1 MRLVFSDGA
10 EVEVGNSN
18 SIVSELKKKGLMFPH
33 SCEAGRCDSCK
44 VQVLR
49 GETEVLRDEVS
60 LSKSERERGFVLAC
74 CRAAWSDLELNITL
88 PRQLSFRPRT
98 TPCKLSN
105 LDVVDEGLYRV
116 ELQLPK
122 APVFNFAAGQHV
134 DFIYPDGSARKYSIA
149 SIDRVRNRLTFLVRA
164 HHGGRF
170 QQFIS
175 DANMGALL
183 KLRGPLG
190 TFCLDST
197 KAPSDLVFVA
207 TGTGISVFHAM
218 LEEMMADSCDTSAFN
233 VTLLWGVSHE
243 REFDIV
249 DLGFYDGNLALEK
262 VVSKPS
268 KGWSGKVGRVTD
280 VLAQSNLSM
289 TSQVFLCG
297 NPSMVTDVTALLLS
311 LGFGRHAIQSD
322 LFVSTNY

>member
-1 MRLVFSDGA
+1 MRLVFNDGA
-10 EVEVGNSN
+10 EVEVGTSD
-18 SIVSELKKKGLMFPH
+18 SIVSELKKSGLMFPH
-33 SCEAGRCDSCK
+33 SCEVGRCESCK
-44 VQVLR
+44 VQVLS
-49 GETEVLRDEVS
+49 GETEALRAEVS
-60 LSKSERERGFVLAC
+60 LGEPERECGFVLAC
-74 CRAAWSDLELNITL
+74 CRKARSDLELNITL

-170 QQFIS
+170 ERFIS
-175 DANMGALL
+175 EAGMGALF

-190 TFCLDST
+190 TFCLDYTRST
-197 KAPSDLVFVA
+197 SDLVFVA

-218 LEEMMADSCDTSAFN
+218 LEEMMAHSRDTSAFN
-233 VTLLWGVSHE
+233 VTLFWGVAHE

-249 DLGFYDGNLALEK
+249 ELGFYDGNLALEK
-262 VVSKPS
+262 IVSKPS

-280 VLAQSNLSM
+280 VLAQSNLSI
-289 TSQVFLCG
+289 TSQAFLCG
-297 NPSMVTDVTALLLS
+297 NPSMIKDVTSLLLS
-311 LGFGRHAIQSD
+311 LGLDHHAIQSD

>member
-1 MRLVFSDGA
+1 MRLFFSDGA
-10 EVEVGNSN
+10 EVEVGTSD
-18 SIVSELKKKGLMFPH
+18 SIVSELKKSGLMFPH
-33 SCEAGRCDSCK
+33 SCEVGRCESCK

-49 GETEVLRDEVS
+49 GETEAFRAELS
-60 LSKSERERGFVLAC
+60 LSEPERECGFVLAC
-74 CRAAWSDLELNITL
+74 CRKVRSDLELNITL
-88 PRQLSFRPRT
+88 PRQLVFRPRT

-105 LDVVDEGLYRV
+105 LDVLCERLYRV

-122 APVFNFAAGQHV
+122 TPEFKFAAGQHV

-149 SIDRVRNRLTFLVRA
+149 SIDRVSNRLTFLVRA

-170 QQFIS
+170 EQFIC
-175 DANMGALL
+175 DASMGALF

-197 KAPSDLVFVA
+197 KLTSDLVFVA

-218 LEEMMADSCDTSAFN
+218 LEEMMARNLDTSAFN
-233 VTLLWGVSHE
+233 VTLFWGVSDE
-243 REFDIV
+243 REFDMV
-249 DLGFYDGNLALEK
+249 DLSFYDGNLALEK
-262 VVSKPS
+262 IASKPT

-280 VLAQSNLSM
+280 VLAQSNLSI

-297 NPSMVTDVTALLLS
+297 NPSMITDVTSLLLS
-311 LGFGRHAIQSD
+311 RGFDRHAIKSD
-322 LFVSTNY
+322 LFVSTNF